1 MQCGRVGGR
10 HLYVRALEKNLQ
22 GSFVFF
28 PFYLFIS
35 EILHTF
41 AGRTRR
47 KDDELNDD
55 VTMDTLH
62 IIAVVALIIIGGY
75 IYWNKTRG

>member
-1 MQCGRVGGR
+1 MRESRRPPSLCESPG
-10 HLYVRALEKNLQ
+10 EKSPGL
-22 GSFVFF
+22 FCFF

-41 AGRTRR
+41 AGRTRK

>member
-1 MQCGRVGGR
+1 MW
-10 HLYVRALEKNLQ
+10 L
-22 GSFVFF
+22 
-28 PFYLFIS
+28 LFCLDLAQRFSWIFQFIYMKDLVDS